1 MKRKTKT
8 KTIAGLIV
16 VVAIVAVAMLA
27 GCVEEERMST
37 VEIKEMALATTE
49 SIDTYT
55 FDMDM
60 TQKILISNETGE
72 TEMTMLSTGNG
83 VVDNI
88 NKKMNQEMTTTMK
101 MPSETKEMK
110 MDMYFIN
117 NTMYKG
123 FPKMPAQWRKMEKPE
138 GYKEFRESQIQVEQ
152 QKL

>member
-1 MKRKTKT
+1 MKRKTKTKT

-16 VVAIVAVAMLA
+16 VIAIVAVAMLA

-37 VEIKEMALATTE
+37 VEIKEMALATAE

-72 TEMTMLSTGNG
+72 TEMTKLITGNG

-88 NKKMNQEMTTTMK
+88 NKKNE
-101 MPSETKEMK
+101 SGDNDDDE
-110 MDMYFIN
+110 N
-117 NTMYKG
+117 
-123 FPKMPAQWRKMEKPE
+123 AQ
-138 GYKEFRESQIQVEQ
+138 
-152 QKL
+152 